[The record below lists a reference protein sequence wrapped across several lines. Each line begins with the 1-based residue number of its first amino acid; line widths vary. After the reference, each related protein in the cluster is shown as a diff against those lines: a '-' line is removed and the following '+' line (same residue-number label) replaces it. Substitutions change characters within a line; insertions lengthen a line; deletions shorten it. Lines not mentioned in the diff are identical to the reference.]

1 MDAEALWARPQL
13 TLSARRPGPPKGHGA
28 DQDRAARPQQA
39 AGTAITQ
46 SVVSGHGPCSKC
58 GLSFQHAGPYNH
70 NSVAQQPGGGSD
82 RPPSAALTAEAMFCL
97 MTLEKLAATPVEVT
111 DGDH

>member
-1 MDAEALWARPQL
+1 M
-13 TLSARRPGPPKGHGA
+13 
-28 DQDRAARPQQA
+28 
-39 AGTAITQ
+39 
-46 SVVSGHGPCSKC
+46 
-58 GLSFQHAGPYNH
+58 
-70 NSVAQQPGGGSD
+70 AQQPGGGSD